1 MLELRPYQKEALVRV
16 MEAYKAGK
24 RRVLVSLP
32 TGTGKTVVFA
42 HLPSALRMKKRLL
55 VLAHREELLVQAQD
69 KFRSVDPQLKV
80 ELEQA
85 GAHASDGAKVV
96 VASVP
101 TLARDHGAR
110 LSRFSPMISPLS
122 SWMRRTMPWR
132 RHIA

>member
-1 MLELRPYQKEALVRV
+1 MLDLRPYQKEALVRV
-16 MEAYKAGK
+16 REAYKAGK

-42 HLPSALRMKKRLL
+42 HLPSTLRMKKRLL

-85 GAHASDGAKVV
+85 GARASDDAKVV

-101 TLARDHGAR
+101 TLARKRGAVR
-110 LSRFSPMISPLS
+110 AGEISRRQTNSKKCSLDTRSIRPKG
-122 SWMRRTMPWR
+122 
-132 RHIA
+132 